1 MTDTG
6 LLLSLPTESIA
17 LRVVIAS
24 VAAALLARLLLRAGL
39 RVPRVRAITAL
50 VPMLALGSVLALF
63 WAELALPALWVPVDA
78 VDALPVPVR
87 DTYLTFAPLAA
98 PILLGAWSGVALLR
112 IAVRTCRVVVTQRET
127 RRRFREGRAAPGP
140 VHATVRRVAHRMRV
154 AAPPLAIVDDLQ
166 GGATIVG
173 LRRPVLVIDAALIAA
188 LDPQELEGVIAH
200 ELAHVRRRDNLMAL
214 AVGLVRDA
222 FWFVPGGGWAIHQ
235 LHAERE
241 IAADSLAVEATRR
254 PAALASGLLKVIEAG
269 RPQVACAALM
279 PQGSLVARVEHL
291 IDDREPVGRARS
303 SAELVAVAVIVSL
316 AVAAAAELPSVLSRS
331 GEREA
336 LALLWTAVPRTVE
349 TVEPVDVPERIFSLY
364 REAHIETT
372 GDPVRRVA
380 LVDDEPDEVRPEV
393 LWACGQEGFACP
405 DRTPAPTLG
414 LRPRPVVRTDQGL
427 VDRWHVEPVVS
438 TAEDGLSVFWFQR
451 LD

>member
-24 VAAALLARLLLRAGL
+24 VAAVLLARLLLRSGL

-50 VPMLALGSVLALF
+50 VPTLALGGVLVMF

-98 PILLGAWSGVALLR
+98 PILLGSWGGIALLR
-112 IAVRTCRVVVTQRET
+112 IGVRVTRVLMTQREA

-154 AAPPLAIVDDLQ
+154 AAPPVAVVDDLQ

-173 LRRPVLVIDAALIAA
+173 LRRPVLVIDARLVAD
-188 LDPQELEGVIAH
+188 LDGEELEGVIAH

-214 AVGLVRDA
+214 AVGFVRDA
-222 FWFVPGGGWAIHQ
+222 FWFVPGGRWAIRQ

-241 IAADSLAVEATRR
+241 IAADSLAVDVTRR

-279 PQGSLVARVEHL
+279 PRGSLVARVEHL
-291 IDDREPVGRARS
+291 IDEREPVGRTRS

-336 LALLWTAVPRTVE
+336 LALLWTAVPRSTE
-349 TVEPVDVPERIFSLY
+349 AIEPAAVPDRIFSLY
-364 REAHIETT
+364 RDAHIETT
-372 GDPVRRVA
+372 GDPVRRIA
-380 LVDDEPDEVRPEV
+380 SIDDRPDQVRPEV
-393 LWACGQEGFACP
+393 LWACGQDGYPCL
-405 DRTPAPTLG
+405 DRAPGPSLG

-427 VDRWHVEPVVS
+427 VDRWHVEPLVS

-451 LD
+451 VD